1 MRRFQT
7 LSAKGSS
14 ALPSAGN
21 WLMGVHRGGGTIFFF
36 FFFVSVGGFSSVAE
50 NMRHFRT
57 GALLSSS
64 VVAWRRS
71 AVARSRAFLDP
82 SSCWWRYSARP
93 QLQKAS
99 AAARAG
105 RRRRCV
111 LVVDDARPELED
123 RARARVQRALLE
135 QRPRSTI
142 FAASRLWR
150 SEWRSW

>member
-21 WLMGVHRGGGTIFFF
+21 WLMGRGRGGGTIFF

-50 NMRHFRT
+50 NMRHFKT

-71 AVARSRAFLDP
+71 AVARSPRVFG
-82 SSCWWRYSARP
+82 P
-93 QLQKAS
+93 QFVLVAVLGEAP
-99 AAARAG
+99 AAEK
-105 RRRRCV
+105 RRRCAPQV
-111 LVVDDARPELED
+111 GVVVPGARRGR
-123 RARARVQRALLE
+123 RAPRA
-135 QRPRSTI
+135 
-142 FAASRLWR
+142 
-150 SEWRSW
+150 